1 MMRMKGV
8 RNMKETSKTFSK
20 NVMAIALALMMA
32 AGSIIAVGAS
42 AATKVAKDP
51 TAATRVSKKDEY
63 YIFKLSPKVNRQH
76 VYYRNRFGIELAGD
90 LYTAKNLDKN
100 QKHPALVIGPP
111 FGGVKEQGPGVY
123 ANQLA
128 QRGFVVLTFDPS
140 YHGYSG
146 GQPRYNGS
154 AAVYAEDFSAGV
166 DFLGMQKF
174 VDRDKIGA
182 IGICGSGGFALDA
195 ASMDTRIKAVATSVM
210 YDIAGNM
217 NAISGNDRKQLLK
230 QSSEQRWKDL
240 DAGKQPKRNDSIYPD
255 KPADKI
261 PDGLDPVTAEFFSF
275 YGMKRGWHPNALTNI
290 TVESAPDFMTFHS
303 TDRIDEISPR
313 PVLLIAGENAHSL
326 QYSKDAYAKL
336 KDPKELYIVKGANH
350 VDLYDDVSKI
360 PFDKLVSFF
369 NNAFRQ

>member
-1 MMRMKGV
+1 MRTM
-8 RNMKETSKTFSK
+8 SKTSR
-20 NVMAIALALMMA
+20 NILAIALAVMIVLA
-32 AGSIIAVGAS
+32 SIVAIGAS
-42 AATKVAKDP
+42 ATSNTTKDP
-51 TAATRVSKKDEY
+51 TAATRVAKKDEY
-63 YIFKLSPKVNRQH
+63 YIFKLSPKVKREH

-90 LYTAKNLDKN
+90 LYTAKNLDKS
-100 QKHPALVIGPP
+100 KTYPAIVIGPP

-154 AAVYAEDFSAGV
+154 TAVYAEDFSAGV
-166 DFLGMQKF
+166 DFLGQQKF
-174 VDRDKIGA
+174 VDRNKIGA

-217 NAISGNDRKQLLK
+217 NAISGEARKQLLQ

-240 DAGKQPKRNDSIYPD
+240 DAGKQPKVNDSIYPD
-255 KPADKI
+255 KPADKV
-261 PDGLDPVTAEFFSF
+261 PDGLDPINAEFFSF

-290 TVESAPDFMTFHS
+290 TEESAPDFMTFHS
-303 TDRIDEISPR
+303 TDHIDEISPR

-369 NNAFRQ
+369 NDAFNK